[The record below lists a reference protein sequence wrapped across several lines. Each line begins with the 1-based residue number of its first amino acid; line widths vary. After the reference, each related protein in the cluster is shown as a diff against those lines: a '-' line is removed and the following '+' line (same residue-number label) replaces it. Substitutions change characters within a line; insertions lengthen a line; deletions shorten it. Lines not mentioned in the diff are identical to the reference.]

1 MQSLSK
7 SWPARALAL
16 LLPTPP
22 ILTPA
27 NPTAAWPHSRL
38 DAPNGAS
45 TRRHPPFQ
53 SAPLPT
59 FSRVSRPDRVSLRAG
74 LAALSLDTRGHRS
87 VLAKRL
93 AKSRI
98 VTPPKPIPSTRPEGQ
113 HYDSYLV
120 FDVEAT
126 CERIEGPYNKLA
138 FAYPNEIIEWPV
150 IYLKWRRVDAVK
162 GVPKD
167 AEGLDEDSG
176 GEEVDQE
183 WVLEV
188 VDEYHS
194 YVKPRWRP
202 SLSAFC
208 TDLTGITQV
217 SGSLPDPPLSWC
229 SSEHDDCRN
238 KSMLHRLTQI
248 Y

>member
-1 MQSLSK
+1 M
-7 SWPARALAL
+7 
-16 LLPTPP
+16 
-22 ILTPA
+22 
-27 NPTAAWPHSRL
+27 
-38 DAPNGAS
+38 DAPNGAAP
-45 TRRHPPFQ
+45 RRYPPFQ

-59 FSRVSRPDRVSLRAG
+59 FSRVSHPDCVSTPAG

-150 IYLKWRRVDAVK
+150 IYLKWRRVDALKEVLK
-162 GVPKD
+162 G
-167 AEGLDEDSG
+167 AEGLDEGSG
-176 GEEVDQE
+176 GEDGVQE

-217 SGSLPDPPLSWC
+217 SRSFLAQTMQWY
-229 SSEHDDCRN
+229 SSRYYCCRT
-238 KSMLHRLTQI
+238 KSTLHRRTRI
-248 Y
+248 C